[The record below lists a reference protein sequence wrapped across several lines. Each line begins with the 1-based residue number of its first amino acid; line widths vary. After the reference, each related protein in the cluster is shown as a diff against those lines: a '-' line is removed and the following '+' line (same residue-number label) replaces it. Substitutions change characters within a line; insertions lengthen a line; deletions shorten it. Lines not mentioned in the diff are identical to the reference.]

1 YNLIYQ
7 RNNGWDLGGG
17 NFRTNKYVPDG
28 ENRYYNQSMFHL
40 AGLHLTLSNA
50 SFANVNYSYLRDRGQ
65 SRLYDIPDDFDET
78 GVLDPR
84 YVSSEHSSLAGQRAY
99 AIGGNDLF
107 TSSDLTETHTVLADY
122 TNQLNRVHQV
132 KAGFSVRQ

>member
-1 YNLIYQ
+1 
-7 RNNGWDLGGG
+7 
-17 NFRTNKYVPDG
+17 
-28 ENRYYNQSMFHL
+28 
-40 AGLHLTLSNA
+40 
-50 SFANVNYSYLRDRGQ
+50 
-65 SRLYDIPDDFDET
+65 RLYDIPDDFDET

-132 KAGFSVRQ
+132 KAGFSVRQHSIDRGNFGIEIGAQTNWQPVISRSP